1 MKFVSLSSTALRY
14 SYKPVNAALRVLE
27 VLASVNRLR
36 GRATVSEIHQQTG
49 INKATIVRMLET
61 LTHAE
66 YVMRN
71 EDEKTYGVTG
81 KTLMLSAAF
90 DRHRLLSGLIGPRL
104 HEFSDTN
111 GWPSDVALFDN
122 DAMLVIESSRRGGP
136 LCFNRAPGHRFPA
149 LGGSLGLTYLAYC
162 TAEEREGIV
171 RQAAKDPAPWN
182 DVARNPAELNTLLS
196 GIRQNG
202 YATMTPSYST
212 LEYKNRISSIGV
224 PIVSGD
230 TLHAS
235 INVLYLRNVL
245 DEDTARDSL
254 LEPLQKLA
262 AQISADIDQLPAEH

>member
-1 MKFVSLSSTALRY
+1 MP

-71 EDEKTYGVTG
+71 DDEKTYGVTG

-90 DRHRLLSGLIGPRL
+90 DRHRLISGVIGP
-104 HEFSDTN
+104 HIQEFTDTN
-111 GWPSDVALFDN
+111 GWPSDVALFDT

-162 TAEEREGIV
+162 TSEERDAIV
-171 RQAAKDPAPWN
+171 RQAAEDPAPWN
-182 DVARNPAELNTLLS
+182 DLARNPSELHGALTD
-196 GIRQNG
+196 IRTNG

-212 LEYKNRISSIGV
+212 AEYKNRISSIGV
-224 PIVSGD
+224 PILSGD

-245 DEDTARDSL
+245 DEDTARENL
-254 LEPLQKLA
+254 LGPLKQVA
-262 AQISADIDQLPAEH
+262 AKISADIDQLPAEH